1 MPRPWSGT
9 GTSIVSEDVRFLFGV
24 HNHQPVGNFDAVV
37 LEAAAQAYH
46 PFLEAAGAVEG
57 MVVAVH
63 CSGGLLAFLRERA
76 TATFDLLG
84 RLAAEGRV
92 ELLTGGFYEPILAM
106 LPDEDKVGQI
116 QALTEFLRANFG
128 VRARGMWLAERVW
141 EPQLPRILR
150 RAGVEFVVLDDAH
163 FALAGLEPESLGGY
177 YLTEEQGDRL
187 AVFPISQRLRYLVP
201 FAPPED
207 ALGYLES
214 RRGAGALTLFDD
226 GEKFGVWPGTHH
238 LAYEERWLPRFFE
251 ALVAAPWLQMS
262 TFSGW
267 LEATPPAGRVYL
279 PTASY
284 TEMGEWALP
293 AAAAQ
298 ELEETRRRLEALPDG
313 PRVARLLRGG
323 FWRNFLVKYP
333 EMGDAYGIM
342 LALSRRLHEALR
354 ARPDDPRLQAAREDL
369 WRGQANDAYWHGVF
383 GGCYLPHLR
392 RAVRSALVAAERRL
406 DEAAARKAVEWARED
421 IDGDGREEF
430 RVRTRELA
438 VTLRPQAGGTVSELA
453 FRPLDLDVAAVFTR
467 RPEAYHGLVKDRLE
481 VADITGAKTIH
492 AAPTVKEEGLQRLL
506 DYDPWRRAS
515 LMDGFFSSPDAPDPL
530 NPWSGARLAVGE
542 RAFHARV
549 FSTETAFEAAL
560 DLEAPDGLPLR
571 VEKRV
576 TIGASLA
583 EVRAEY
589 RLHWHGEDPLQ
600 GRWAVQ
606 LNLTLTAGDA
616 EGRYYRVPDRPSLGS
631 RGALDGAGALTLVD
645 EWIGGEI
652 ALHWSPDGHV
662 GWAPIETVSLSESGF
677 ERIYQGSAMLLSWPV
692 TLGKGSSWGGFVTIA
707 PRVLP
712 RGAPRGA
719 SGSA

>member
-1 MPRPWSGT
+1 
-9 GTSIVSEDVRFLFGV
+9 VSEGLRFLFGV
-24 HNHQPVGNFDAVV
+24 HNHQPVGNFDSVV
-37 LEAAAQAYH
+37 LEAAARAYH

-63 CSGGLLAFLRERA
+63 CSGGLLAFLRARA
-76 TATFDLLG
+76 PATFDLLG
-84 RLAAEGRV
+84 RLVSSGRV
-92 ELLTGGFYEPILAM
+92 EILTGGFYEPILAM

-128 VRARGMWLAERVW
+128 VRPRGMWLAERVW

-150 RAGVEFVVLDDAH
+150 RAGVEFVLLDDAH

-201 FAPPED
+201 FAAPEE

-214 RRGAGALTLFDD
+214 RREAGALTLFDD

-251 ALVAAPWLQMS
+251 ALVAAPWLRMS
-262 TFSGW
+262 TFSAC
-267 LEATPPAGRVYL
+267 LDAAPPEGSVYL

-284 TEMGEWALP
+284 TEMGDWALP

-298 ELEETRRRLEALPDG
+298 ELEETRRRLETLPDG
-313 PRVARLLRGG
+313 ARLTRLLRGG

-333 EMGDAYGIM
+333 EMGDAYAIM

-392 RAVRSALVAAERRL
+392 RAVKSALVAAERIL
-406 DEAAARKAVEWARED
+406 DEAGPRSAVEWTRED
-421 IDGDGREEF
+421 INGDGREEI
-430 RVRTRELA
+430 RARTRELT
-438 VTLRPQAGGTVSELA
+438 VTLRPEAGGTVSELA
-453 FRPLDLDVAAVFTR
+453 FRPLDLDVAGVFTR
-467 RPEAYHGLVKDRLE
+467 RPEAYHGLVKDRLG
-481 VADITGAKTIH
+481 VADITGTKTIH
-492 AAPTVKEEGLQRLL
+492 SSPTVKEDGLQKLL

-515 LMDGFFSSPDAPDPL
+515 LLEGFFPPGDPPDPL
-530 NPWSGARLAVGE
+530 NPWAEARLALGE

-549 FSTETAFEAAL
+549 SASGTGLEASLHL
-560 DLEAPDGLPLR
+560 DAPDGWPLR

-576 TIGASLA
+576 SISSEQA

-589 RLHWHGEDPLQ
+589 RLHWHGKDPVE
-600 GRWAVQ
+600 GCWAVQ
-606 LNLTLTAGDA
+606 LNLTLTAGEA
-616 EGRYYRVPDRPSLGS
+616 EGRYYRVEGRPSLGS
-631 RGALDGAGALTLVD
+631 RGALGGAQTLSLVD

-652 ALHWSPDGHV
+652 ALAWSAGAHI

-677 ERIYQGSAMLLSWPV
+677 ERIYQGSALLLTWAV
-692 TLGKGSSWGGFVTIA
+692 TLAPGSVWEGSVSLV

-712 RGAPRGA
+712 RNPGRRP
-719 SGSA
+719 

>member
-1 MPRPWSGT
+1 
-9 GTSIVSEDVRFLFGV
+9 
-24 HNHQPVGNFDAVV
+24 
-37 LEAAAQAYH
+37 
-46 PFLEAAGAVEG
+46 
-57 MVVAVH
+57 
-63 CSGGLLAFLRERA
+63 
-76 TATFDLLG
+76 
-84 RLAAEGRV
+84 
-92 ELLTGGFYEPILAM
+92 M

-128 VRARGMWLAERVW
+128 VRPRGMWLAERVW

-150 RAGVEFVVLDDAH
+150 RAGVEFVLLDDAH

-201 FAPPED
+201 FAAPEE

-214 RRGAGALTLFDD
+214 RREAGALTLFDD

-251 ALVAAPWLQMS
+251 ALVAVPWLRMS
-262 TFSGW
+262 TFSAC
-267 LEATPPAGRVYL
+267 LDAAPPEGSVYL

-284 TEMGEWALP
+284 TEMGDWALP

-298 ELEETRRRLEALPDG
+298 ELEETRRRLETLPDG
-313 PRVARLLRGG
+313 ARLTRLLRGG

-333 EMGDAYGIM
+333 EMGDAYAIM

-392 RAVRSALVAAERRL
+392 RAVKSALVAAERIL
-406 DEAAARKAVEWARED
+406 DEAGPRSAVEWTRED
-421 IDGDGREEF
+421 INGDGREEI
-430 RVRTRELA
+430 RARTRELT
-438 VTLRPQAGGTVSELA
+438 VTLRPEAGGTVSELA
-453 FRPLDLDVAAVFTR
+453 FRPLDLDVAGVFTR
-467 RPEAYHGLVKDRLE
+467 RPEAYHGLVKDRLG
-481 VADITGAKTIH
+481 VADITGTKTIH
-492 AAPTVKEEGLQRLL
+492 SSPTVKEDGLQKLL

-515 LMDGFFSSPDAPDPL
+515 LLDGFFPPGDPPDPL
-530 NPWSGARLAVGE
+530 NPWAEARLALGE

-549 FSTETAFEAAL
+549 SASGTGLEASLHL
-560 DLEAPDGLPLR
+560 DAPDGWPLR

-576 TIGASLA
+576 SISSEQA

-589 RLHWHGEDPLQ
+589 RLHWHGKDPVE

-606 LNLTLTAGDA
+606 LNLTLTAGEA
-616 EGRYYRVPDRPSLGS
+616 EGRYYRVEGRPSLGS
-631 RGALDGAGALTLVD
+631 RGALGGAETLSLVD

-652 ALHWSPDGHV
+652 GLAWSAGAHI

-677 ERIYQGSAMLLSWPV
+677 ERIYQGSALLLTWAV
-692 TLGKGSSWGGFVTIA
+692 TLAPGSVWEGSVSLV

-712 RGAPRGA
+712 RSPGRRP
-719 SGSA
+719 

>member
-1 MPRPWSGT
+1 MSDGL
-9 GTSIVSEDVRFLFGV
+9 RFLFGV
-24 HNHQPVGNFDAVV
+24 HNHQPVGNFDSVV
-37 LEAAAQAYH
+37 LEAAARAYH

-76 TATFDLLG
+76 PATFDLLG
-84 RLAAEGRV
+84 RLASSGRV
-92 ELLTGGFYEPILAM
+92 EILTGGFYEPILAM

-128 VRARGMWLAERVW
+128 VRPRGMWLAERVW

-150 RAGVEFVVLDDAH
+150 RAGVEFVLLDDAH

-201 FAPPED
+201 FAAPEE

-214 RRGAGALTLFDD
+214 RRQAGALTLFDD
-226 GEKFGVWPGTHH
+226 GEKFGVWPGTHR

-262 TFSGW
+262 TFSAC
-267 LEATPPAGRVYL
+267 LDATPAQGSVYL

-313 PRVARLLRGG
+313 ARLTRLLRGG

-333 EMGDAYGIM
+333 EMGDAYATM

-392 RAVRSALVAAERRL
+392 RAVKSALVAAERIL
-406 DEAAARKAVEWARED
+406 DEAGPRSAVEWTRED
-421 IDGDGREEF
+421 INGDGREEI
-430 RVRTRELA
+430 RARTRELT
-438 VTLRPQAGGTVSELA
+438 VTLHPEAGGTVSELA
-453 FRPLDLDVAAVFTR
+453 FRPLDLDVAGVFTR
-467 RPEAYHGLVKDRLE
+467 RPEAYHGRVKDRLG
-481 VADITGAKTIH
+481 VADITGTKTIH
-492 AAPTVKEEGLQRLL
+492 SAPTVKEDGLQKLL

-515 LMDGFFSSPDAPDPL
+515 LLDGFFPPGDPPDPL
-530 NPWSGARLAVGE
+530 SPWAGARLALGE

-549 FSTETAFEAAL
+549 SASGAG
-560 DLEAPDGLPLR
+560 LEASLHLDAPDDWPLR

-576 TIGASLA
+576 SISSEQA

-589 RLHWHGEDPLQ
+589 RLHWHGQDPVE

-606 LNLTLTAGDA
+606 LNLTLTAGEA
-616 EGRYYRVPDRPSLGS
+616 EGRYYRVEGRPSLGS
-631 RGALDGAGALTLVD
+631 RGALGDVGALALVD

-652 ALHWSPDGHV
+652 EIAWSAGAHI

-677 ERIYQGSAMLLSWPV
+677 ERIYQGSALLLTWPV
-692 TLGKGSSWGGFVTIA
+692 TLAPGSVWEGSVSLV
-707 PRVLP
+707 PRILP
-712 RGAPRGA
+712 RGPGRRP
-719 SGSA
+719 

>member
-1 MPRPWSGT
+1 
-9 GTSIVSEDVRFLFGV
+9 VSEGLRFLFGV
-24 HNHQPVGNFDAVV
+24 HNHQPVGNFDSVV
-37 LEAAAQAYH
+37 LEAAARAYH

-57 MVVAVH
+57 MVMAVH
-63 CSGGLLAFLRERA
+63 CSGGLLAFLRERVP
-76 TATFDLLG
+76 ATFDLLG
-84 RLAAEGRV
+84 RLVSSGRV
-92 ELLTGGFYEPILAM
+92 EILTGGFYEPILAM

-128 VRARGMWLAERVW
+128 VRPRGMWLAERVW

-150 RAGVEFVVLDDAH
+150 RAGVEFVLLDDAH

-201 FAPPED
+201 FAAPEE

-214 RRGAGALTLFDD
+214 RREAGTLTLFDD

-251 ALVAAPWLQMS
+251 ALVAAPWLRMS
-262 TFSGW
+262 TFSAC
-267 LEATPPAGRVYL
+267 LDAAPPEGSVYL

-284 TEMGEWALP
+284 TEMGDWALP

-298 ELEETRRRLEALPDG
+298 ELEETRRRLETLPDG
-313 PRVARLLRGG
+313 ARLTRLLRGG

-333 EMGDAYGIM
+333 EMGDAYAIM

-392 RAVRSALVAAERRL
+392 RAVKSALVAAERIL
-406 DEAAARKAVEWARED
+406 DEAGPRSAVEWTRED
-421 IDGDGREEF
+421 INGDGREEI
-430 RVRTRELA
+430 RARTRELT
-438 VTLRPQAGGTVSELA
+438 VTLRPEAGGTVSELA
-453 FRPLDLDVAAVFTR
+453 FRPLDLDVAGVFTR
-467 RPEAYHGLVKDRLE
+467 RPEAYHGLVKDRLG
-481 VADITGAKTIH
+481 VADITGTKTIH
-492 AAPTVKEEGLQRLL
+492 SSPTVKEDGLQKLL

-515 LMDGFFSSPDAPDPL
+515 LLEGFFPPGDPPDPL
-530 NPWSGARLAVGE
+530 NPWAEARLALGE

-549 FSTETAFEAAL
+549 SASGTGLEVSLHL
-560 DLEAPDGLPLR
+560 DAPDGWPLR

-576 TIGASLA
+576 SISSEQA

-589 RLHWHGEDPLQ
+589 RLHWHGKDPVE

-606 LNLTLTAGDA
+606 LNLTLTAGEA
-616 EGRYYRVPDRPSLGS
+616 EGRYYRVEGRPSLGS
-631 RGALDGAGALTLVD
+631 RGALGGAQTLSLVD

-652 ALHWSPDGHV
+652 GLAWSAGAHI

-677 ERIYQGSAMLLSWPV
+677 ERIYQGSALLLTWAV
-692 TLGKGSSWGGFVTIA
+692 TLAPGSVWEGSVSLV

-712 RGAPRGA
+712 RSPGRRP
-719 SGSA
+719 

>member
-1 MPRPWSGT
+1 
-9 GTSIVSEDVRFLFGV
+9 VSEGLRFLFGV
-24 HNHQPVGNFDAVV
+24 HNHQPVGNFDSVV
-37 LEAAAQAYH
+37 LEAAARAYH
-46 PFLEAAGAVEG
+46 PFFEAAGAVEG

-76 TATFDLLG
+76 PATFDLLG
-84 RLAAEGRV
+84 RLVSSGRV
-92 ELLTGGFYEPILAM
+92 EILTGGFYEPILAM

-128 VRARGMWLAERVW
+128 VRPRGMWLAERVW

-150 RAGVEFVVLDDAH
+150 RAGVEFVLLDDAH

-201 FAPPED
+201 FAAPEE

-214 RRGAGALTLFDD
+214 RREAGALTLFDD

-251 ALVAAPWLQMS
+251 ALVAVPWLRMS
-262 TFSGW
+262 TFSAY
-267 LEATPPAGRVYL
+267 LDAAPPEGSIYL

-313 PRVARLLRGG
+313 ARLTRFLRGG

-333 EMGDAYGIM
+333 EMGDAYAIM

-392 RAVRSALVAAERRL
+392 RAVKSALVAAERIL
-406 DEAAARKAVEWARED
+406 DEAGPRSTVEWTRED
-421 IDGDGREEF
+421 INGDGREEI
-430 RVRTRELA
+430 RARTRELT
-438 VTLRPQAGGTVSELA
+438 VTLRPEAGGTVSELA
-453 FRPLDLDVAAVFTR
+453 FRPLDLDVAGVFTR
-467 RPEAYHGLVKDRLE
+467 RPEAYHGLVKDRLG
-481 VADITGAKTIH
+481 VADITGTKTIH
-492 AAPTVKEEGLQRLL
+492 SSPTVKEDGLQKLL

-515 LMDGFFSSPDAPDPL
+515 LLDGFFPPGDPPDPL
-530 NPWSGARLAVGE
+530 NPWAEARLAMGE
-542 RAFHARV
+542 RPFHARV
-549 FSTETAFEAAL
+549 SASATG
-560 DLEAPDGLPLR
+560 LEASLHLEGPDGWPLR

-576 TIGASLA
+576 SVSSEQA

-589 RLHWHGEDPLQ
+589 RLHWQGGEPLE

-606 LNLTLTAGDA
+606 LNLTLTAGEA
-616 EGRYYRVPDRPSLGS
+616 EGRYYRVEGRPSLGS
-631 RGALDGAGALTLVD
+631 RGALGGAGALSLVD

-652 ALHWSPDGHV
+652 ALAWSAGAHI

-677 ERIYQGSAMLLSWPV
+677 ERIYQGSALLLTWPV
-692 TLGKGSSWGGFVTIA
+692 TLAPGSVWEGSVSVV

-712 RGAPRGA
+712 RGAGRRP
-719 SGSA
+719 